1 MPLFVFHFQYELG
14 NAFLCSLVCY
24 VYALLTSMVLSC
36 SKCFFKEFVAFLSSY
51 NSTICSLFQNLPRL
65 GTRGENREHSLTENC
80 HLSLNVG
87 AVNCQLHPSTV
98 LLSFQPTSPILFAL
112 TFCRP
117 PRALSCVP
125 RFPTS
130 PIAVATFQALCPSFP
145 PSSLLGREIIPK
157 IVKKKY

>member
-1 MPLFVFHFQYELG
+1 
-14 NAFLCSLVCY
+14 
-24 VYALLTSMVLSC
+24 MVLLC
-36 SKCFFKEFVAFLSSY
+36 SKCFSSLNNLLRFYRVTIPPFAHSFK
-51 NSTICSLFQNLPRL
+51 ILPRL
-65 GTRGENREHSLTENC
+65 GTRGENRMHRLAENS

-98 LLSFQPTSPILFAL
+98 LLSFQPTSSILFAQ
-112 TFCRP
+112 TFCRR

-130 PIAVATFQALCPSFP
+130 PIAVAAFQALCPSSP

-157 IVKKKY
+157 IVKKNTIQF